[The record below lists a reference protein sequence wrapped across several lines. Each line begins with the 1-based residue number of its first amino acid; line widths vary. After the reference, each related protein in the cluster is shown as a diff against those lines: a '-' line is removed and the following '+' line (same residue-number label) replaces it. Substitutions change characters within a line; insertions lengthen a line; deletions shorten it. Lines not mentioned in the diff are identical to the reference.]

1 MSTERL
7 RARLAARRAARP
19 SRGDA
24 PARRSVE
31 DVRHLL
37 ASAPPDF
44 DDEHWCWT
52 TIAVGPP
59 VGDVP
64 LLARR
69 RLDALLTGDVAPTG
83 GAVWPASLVLARA
96 VAAGRLPVAG
106 KRVLELGAG
115 ASGVPGLVA
124 AASGAAAVALSD
136 FEPAA
141 VEVLA
146 ANAAASRRRVTA
158 ERRVWGAGAVG
169 RDVDVVLLAD
179 CVHAGEAASRD
190 LAAALRG
197 TSAVAYVCWERRGLH
212 ARSEAA
218 FFSALGDRDAR
229 DASGLL
235 DDGDLGRFGLRRVA
249 PRTPEGA
256 PTLRDE
262 HAPRPP
268 PPPPRAPDAVAV
280 VDGFLGPAA
289 AARLAAEARRL
300 LPRFDARPRTR
311 EDHAAEAAA
320 AAAIVA
326 PGPADGSRDDLARP
340 VDAAA
345 PEAAALAAALGGRAA
360 LALYPPGSRRARA
373 PAAAY
378 YYFFEDAPRGG
389 VRVFRGDGTADDV
402 APRADRLL
410 AARGADAA
418 VLPTGAGHLRLVE
431 IVVDDG
437 PVPRRRPVRAR
448 RCDDDDPSDSNAA
461 ASRDTT

>member
-24 PARRSVE
+24 PARRSVD

-96 VAAGRLPVAG
+96 VAAGRVPVAG
-106 KRVLELGAG
+106 AKVLELGAG

-190 LAAALRG
+190 LAAALAASR
-197 TSAVAYVCWERRGLH
+197 AVAYVCWERRGLH

-218 FFSALGDRDAR
+218 FFSALGDRDVR
-229 DASGLL
+229 DASALL

-256 PTLRDE
+256 PTLRDEHAAATLRDE

-300 LPRFDARPRTR
+300 LPRFDAHPRTR
-311 EDHAAEAAA
+311 ADHAAEAAA

-340 VDAAA
+340 VDDGA
-345 PEAAALAAALGGRAA
+345 PEAAALAAALGGRGA
-360 LALYPPGSRRARA
+360 LALSPPQSRRARA

-389 VRVFRGDGTADDV
+389 VRVFRGDGSADDV

-418 VLPTGAGHLRLVE
+418 VLPTGAGHLRFVE

-437 PVPRRRPVRAR
+437 PV
-448 RCDDDDPSDSNAA
+448 RCDDDDSNAA
-461 ASRDTT
+461 ASRDAT